1 VQDANPGYTTPYDQ
15 AGQPAPKTAADIAVD
30 PATNPHNVQGIPG
43 AHPDHYRDGKLTR
56 EGMVAAVRRGGSV
69 LHKGAVINDERKLP
83 SEADL
88 AQGDARATQ
97 QALAGLDAQQREL
110 DAQRQKLLGQ
120 GNRVGDAPAKPATIR
135 AVGAATPPARRSEVA
150 RERARP
156 C

>member
-30 PATNPHNVQGIPG
+30 PAQNPHNVQGIPG

-110 DAQRQKLLGQ
+110 DAQRQKLL
-120 GNRVGDAPAKPATIR
+120 AASATPAKPADQK
-135 AVGAATPPARRSEVA
+135 
-150 RERARP
+150 
-156 C
+156 